1 MRSLALAVDLG
12 GTKVEAALVDEQG
25 ELVAG
30 SRSRQATGRESDA
43 AALAAA
49 VAQVVRGALASLPDG
64 AGIAGAGI
72 GAAGPIDERHGLV
85 SPINLPAW
93 RGFPLA
99 GLVAEQAGLV
109 ASAVRLRLDGQ
120 CITLAEHWKGVLA
133 PYRYAMGM
141 VVSTGVGGGLI
152 LDGRLVPGA
161 SGNAGHLGQ
170 VFAEVESGGR
180 GVTVEDVASG
190 TAAVAW
196 ARSHG
201 WTGTD
206 GLALAASY
214 RAGDAVA
221 VAAVRRSATA
231 IGRAILSASAL
242 LDLEAVAIGGG
253 FANVSADYFALI
265 EQTIEAER
273 PLGSIDVAVLP
284 AGLGGDAPLIGAAA
298 LVHRV

>member
-12 GTKVEAALVDEQG
+12 GTKVEAALVDEHG

-30 SRSRQATGRESDA
+30 SRSRQATGREADA
-43 AALAAA
+43 AGLADA
-49 VAQVVRGALASLPDG
+49 VGRVVRDALASLPDG

-72 GAAGPIDERHGLV
+72 GAAGPVDEQRGLV
-85 SPINLPAW
+85 SPINLPTW
-93 RGFPLA
+93 RGYPLA
-99 GLVAEQAGLV
+99 GLVAAEAGLE

-170 VFAEVESGGR
+170 VFAEVGPDGR
-180 GVTVEDVASG
+180 GVTVEDAASG
-190 TAAVAW
+190 TATVAW
-196 ARSHG
+196 ARSRG
-201 WTGTD
+201 WAGAD
-206 GLALAASY
+206 GLALASSY
-214 RAGDAVA
+214 AEGDAVA
-221 VAAVRRSATA
+221 VAAVRRSAMA

-298 LVHRV
+298 LVHRA